1 MAKRQSFNAAQGL
14 FSPAPAP
21 NPFFSPPDAQEVC
34 TGSMHTK
41 DAQEACT
48 TSMHTKDAQEVR
60 AAQEVQ
66 PPAPLD
72 PVRDVS
78 EPLVH
83 TRFAQEVAAA
93 QDVQLQPTPPS
104 PAPAQVDEMAPTR
117 TPVGYGN
124 TQGRRGKRMPRIN
137 MAFSPENYA
146 WIKRQSG
153 PYHTMT
159 EIVNELVDQARRNSY
174 GN

>member
-21 NPFFSPPDAQEVC
+21 DPFFSPSDAQEVC

-72 PVRDVS
+72 PTPGAS

-83 TRFAQEVAAA
+83 TRLAHEVAAA
-93 QDVQLQPTPPS
+93 QEVQPQPGPPS
-104 PAPAQVDEMAPTR
+104 PAPAQVKEVAQVR
-117 TPVGYGN
+117 TPAGYGN
-124 TQGRRGKRMPRIN
+124 TQGRRG
-137 MAFSPENYA
+137 
-146 WIKRQSG
+146 KRQSG

-159 EIVNELVDQARRNSY
+159 EIVNEIIDEYRRNNH
-174 GN
+174 GH

>member
-21 NPFFSPPDAQEVC
+21 DPFFSPPDAQEVC
-34 TGSMHTK
+34 TTSMHTK
-41 DAQEACT
+41 GAQEVCT

-72 PVRDVS
+72 PTPGAS

-83 TRFAQEVAAA
+83 TRLAHEVAAA
-93 QDVQLQPTPPS
+93 Q
-104 PAPAQVDEMAPTR
+104 VDEVAPTC
-117 TPVGYGN
+117 TPAGYGN

-159 EIVNELVDQARRNSY
+159 EIVNEIIDEYRRNNH
-174 GN
+174 GH

>member
-21 NPFFSPPDAQEVC
+21 DPFFSPPDAQEVC
-34 TGSMHTK
+34 TTSMHTK
-41 DAQEACT
+41 GAQEVCT

-66 PPAPLD
+66 P
-72 PVRDVS
+72 
-78 EPLVH
+78 
-83 TRFAQEVAAA
+83 
-93 QDVQLQPTPPS
+93 QPGPPS
-104 PAPAQVDEMAPTR
+104 PAPAQVKEVAQVR
-117 TPVGYGN
+117 TPAGYGN

-159 EIVNELVDQARRNSY
+159 EIVNEIIDEYRRNNH
-174 GN
+174 GH